1 MLVYGCSQGPQD
13 EAIARAVK
21 SSLIDYEPVNLQR
34 VEVSVGQGTVYL
46 SGEVENKEERSEAG
60 KLAGRAPGVKNVIN
74 KLQVVP

>member
-1 MLVYGCSQGPQD
+1 MLVYGCSQDLQD

-21 SSLIDYEPVNLQR
+21 SSFIDYEPVNLQR
-34 VEVSVGQGTVYL
+34 VEVSVDQGTVYL

-60 KLAGRAPGVKNVIN
+60 KLAGRTPGVKDVIN